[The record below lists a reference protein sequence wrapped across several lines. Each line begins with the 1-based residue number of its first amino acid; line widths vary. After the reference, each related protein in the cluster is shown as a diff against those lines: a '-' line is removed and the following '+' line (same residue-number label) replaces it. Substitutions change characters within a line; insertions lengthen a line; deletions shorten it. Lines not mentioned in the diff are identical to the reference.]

1 MNKVF
6 KLVWNAQ
13 RQAYV
18 VTSEKAQSKGR
29 LFLLN
34 LVSAI
39 SVTLVM
45 TPMSYAQCDSS
56 LLKNNC
62 ARNVTNEIVNKNLYN
77 NQLTSKQVGV
87 DVNSL
92 FGTANFNNPVEILLS
107 KHIESVD
114 DGYNYTSDNSVSD
127 ITLHQS
133 AGDIIGGKNGINLN
147 HNGNGSNGITIS
159 GEVTGKQGDGIRTIN
174 STSTQDLNITE
185 LVGANVHGQ
194 GNGIN
199 ALNNGHG
206 ITIISTADSV
216 IGDELDGIL
225 AVNDGDTQ
233 GLKIIQSAGD
243 VHGKK
248 NGINAD
254 NKGKGR
260 TNITSN
266 GEVVGDENDGINAVN
281 EQNAGDLLISQNGGS
296 ITGGLNGIKA
306 NNLGNGST
314 TIAVSANILGQQNDG
329 IYANNSSNTHD
340 LSVTQN
346 SGVINGKLNGINAV
360 NNGNGSTI
368 VTTSGTVTGNENDGV
383 NITNQANTNKLTFNQ
398 LKGEITGKEYGINI
412 VNNGNGI
419 TSISSHGAI
428 EGQQRDGIL
437 ATGSANTTDLNVNQ
451 TSGSIKGAINGM
463 NLTNQGTGSTL
474 ITTNGEVIGQQNDG
488 LYAVN
493 QANTHDMTVNQS
505 AGTISGQSNGIYIHN
520 GGNGSSIIGSSG
532 DITGETNYGIVA
544 VNETNTKD
552 LTIIQSLG
560 NINGNQDGINI
571 EHKGTGSTTISTA
584 GQVLGH
590 QGNGIYALTQTN
602 SQNLTAKQSSGRIYG
617 KKSGINFNNNG
628 NGSTYVNT
636 FGDVIGEEN
645 EGILI
650 NNDSHSQDVN
660 VMQTSGLIKG
670 NTNGINIS
678 NKGSGKTT
686 VTSSGDII
694 GSQYNAITLLND
706 QNSQDITVSQ
716 LDGNMQGESYGMYIT
731 NNGKST
737 TAITTSGNV
746 TGAGNDAI
754 RVFNNNSAT
763 DLKINQLK
771 GSITGNQDGINI
783 ENDGQGLTN
792 ITTSDNVIGKQRD
805 GIAAKNG
812 TSSKSLNVI
821 QSAGEINGHRYGIY
835 AVNSGQS
842 STVISI
848 AGKVIGNNSDAIFAV
863 AESAT
868 NNLLFSQNKGSEING
883 KLNSVNL
890 TNNGQGSTNIK
901 VAGQIVSQ
909 TLDAIIVANDANT
922 SSLSFR
928 QEADSNIQG
937 EMNGVNLTNNG
948 RGLTNIIAEGD
959 ISANQGSS
967 ILAVNGDTAT
977 DLFVKQSNGIINGFD
992 NGIMVTNNGTGMTVL
1007 DISGKVVGQNNIT
1020 GIGINTSGKEGLK
1033 TYINLNE
1040 GADISSASGIAIK
1053 NETTDSII
1061 SLNNG
1066 SKVSGQ
1072 IRLGTG
1078 NDTLFIN
1085 EGADISQLT
1094 VVDGGNKL
1102 LRVDGSSDVD
1112 SLNLNTHLIGSST
1125 SNGTIGDVAII
1136 GWENINLS
1144 SIARLTLTGDLNT
1157 DKLTINSGA
1166 MVDLKTGLHQSN
1178 ISGSVYNSGVITL
1191 GNQLAGDRLTIAGD
1205 YIGDNGKL
1213 IFDTVVQDSDS
1224 PTDRLFVQGNVSGNT
1239 FIEINNI
1246 DGLGADTSNTNGI
1259 ELVHVDGASSND
1271 AFKMQQEHLDV
1282 GAYEYYLHKGDLNN
1296 QNNNW
1301 YLRSYLPN
1309 NPTDPTEPTD
1319 PNEPTHPVDPVD
1331 PSTPIKPIDPTDPT
1345 RPIDPEPEK
1354 PARIKTYRKEVSM
1367 FGAIAEQ
1374 LRLADNLM
1382 QSNLHQRIGN
1392 APLQDSLIGWGRII
1406 TKRINVKQNGT
1417 ANAHSKGN
1425 YSGFQLGSDIWQNN
1439 DWRIGGYFGYLHGNL
1454 SVDGFASGRY
1464 GRVGSNGINSYFMAA
1479 YGTYMQNDGG
1489 YFDMVLQAARHR
1501 VDVNPNS
1508 NKNSKQKANSLNAS
1522 METGKPFDLFDTNWK
1537 IEPQAQV
1544 IHQWL
1549 DLKDSHINGKTKVKH
1564 SDNNAWLFRIG
1575 ARFEGDYKA
1584 DNELWRPYAR
1594 VNLFYSPSG
1603 ADHVTFASKNAATEF
1618 SNGVKSFSSELAI
1631 GGSYEVNNQINAYSE
1646 IGHTW
1651 THGGDARVKAPI
1663 SASVGIR
1670 ANW

>member
-13 RQAYV
+13 RQAYI
-18 VTSEKAQSKGR
+18 VTSEKAQSKSR

-34 LVSAI
+34 LLPAI
-39 SVTLVM
+39 SLILVM
-45 TPMSYAQCDSS
+45 TPMSYAQCDNS
-56 LLKNNC
+56 LLVNNC
-62 ARNVTNEIVNKNLYN
+62 SRRVTNEIANKNLSN
-77 NQLTSKQVGV
+77 NQLSNKQINAYI
-87 DVNSL
+87 NSL
-92 FGTANFNNPVEILLS
+92 FGATNFNNPVEILLS
-107 KHIESVD
+107 NHIESDD
-114 DGYNYTSDNSVSD
+114 DGYNYTGDNSVSD
-127 ITLHQS
+127 ITLYQS
-133 AGDIIGGKNGINLN
+133 AGDIIGGKNGININ
-147 HNGNGSNGITIS
+147 HNGNGSTGITIS
-159 GEVTGKQGDGIRTIN
+159 SDVTGKQGDGIRTIN
-174 STSTQDLNITE
+174 STSTQGLNITE

-194 GNGIN
+194 ANGIN
-199 ALNNGHG
+199 AVNNGHG

-216 IGDELDGIL
+216 IGDELDGIS

-233 GLKIIQSAGD
+233 GLKIIQSAGNI
-243 VHGKK
+243 HGKK

-254 NKGKGR
+254 NRGKGR
-260 TNITSN
+260 TNITTN
-266 GEVVGDENDGINAVN
+266 GEVVGDENEGINAVN

-306 NNLGNGST
+306 NNQGNGST
-314 TIAVSANILGQQNDG
+314 SITVTANIIGQQNDG
-329 IYANNSSNTHD
+329 INANNSSNTHD

-368 VTTSGTVTGNENDGV
+368 VTTSGTVTGNEKDGV
-383 NITNQANTNKLTFNQ
+383 NITSQANTNKLTFNQ
-398 LKGEITGKEYGINI
+398 IKGEITGKEYGINI

-419 TSISSHGAI
+419 TSISSHGTI
-428 EGQQRDGIL
+428 EGQQKDGIL
-437 ATGSANTTDLNVNQ
+437 ATGSANTTDLNFNQ
-451 TSGSIKGAINGM
+451 TSGSIKGALNGM

-474 ITTNGEVIGQQNDG
+474 ITTNGEIIGQQNDG
-488 LYAVN
+488 LYAVS

-505 AGTISGQSNGIYIHN
+505 AGTILGQSNGINIHN

-532 DITGETNYGIVA
+532 DITGRTNYGIVA

-552 LTIIQSLG
+552 LTIIQSSG
-560 NINGNQDGINI
+560 NIKGNQDGINI

-584 GQVLGH
+584 GQVLGY
-590 QGNGIYALTQTN
+590 QGNGIYAVTQTN

-645 EGILI
+645 EGILV
-650 NNDSHSQDVN
+650 NNDIHSQDVN
-660 VMQTSGLIKG
+660 VMQTSGQIKG
-670 NTNGINIS
+670 NANGINIT
-678 NKGSGKTT
+678 NKGRGKTT
-686 VTSSGDII
+686 VTSSADII

-737 TAITTSGNV
+737 TAINTSGNV
-746 TGAGNDAI
+746 TGDQNDAI

-771 GSITGNQDGINI
+771 GNITGNQDAINI
-783 ENDGQGLTN
+783 ENNGQGLTN

-805 GIAAKNG
+805 GIAVKNG
-812 TSSKSLNVI
+812 TNSKSLTVI
-821 QSAGEINGHRYGIY
+821 QSAGEINGNRYGIY
-835 AVNSGQS
+835 AVNSGQN

-868 NNLLFSQNKGSEING
+868 YNLLFSQNRGSEING

-901 VAGQIVSQ
+901 VAGKIISQ

-922 SSLSFR
+922 SSLSFK
-928 QEADSNIQG
+928 QEADSNIKG
-937 EMNGVNLTNNG
+937 EINGVNLTNKG
-948 RGLTNIIAEGD
+948 RGLTNIIAQGD
-959 ISANQGSS
+959 ISANQGSG
-967 ILAVNGDTAT
+967 ILAANGDTAT
-977 DLFVKQSNGIINGFD
+977 DLFVKQSNGVISGFD
-992 NGIMVTNNGTGMTVL
+992 NGIMVTNNGTGMTEL
-1007 DISGKVVGQNNIT
+1007 DISGKVVGQNNIM

-1033 TYINLNE
+1033 TYINLNQ
-1040 GADISSASGIAIK
+1040 GADVSSTSGIAIK

-1061 SLNNG
+1061 ALNNG

-1102 LRVDGSSDVD
+1102 FRVDGSSDVD
-1112 SLNLNTHLIGSST
+1112 SLSLNTHLIGSST
-1125 SNGTIGDVAII
+1125 SNGSIGDVAII

-1166 MVDLKTGLHQSN
+1166 MVDLKSGLHQSN

-1191 GNQLAGDRLTIAGD
+1191 GNQFAGDRLTIAGD
-1205 YIGDNGKL
+1205 YIGDDGKL
-1213 IFDTVVQDSDS
+1213 IFDTVVQNSDS

-1259 ELVHVDGASSND
+1259 ELVHVDGSSSND
-1271 AFKMQQEHLDV
+1271 AFKMRQEHLDV

-1309 NPTDPTEPTD
+1309 NPTVPTD
-1319 PNEPTHPVDPVD
+1319 PNEPTHPVDPT
-1331 PSTPIKPIDPTDPT
+1331 TPIKPIDPTEPT
-1345 RPIDPEPEK
+1345 RPIDPEPEKPGK

-1392 APLQDSLIGWGRII
+1392 APLLDSSIGWGRII

-1479 YGTYMQNDGG
+1479 YSTYMQNDGG
-1489 YFDMVLQAARHR
+1489 YLDMVLQAARHR
-1501 VDVNPNS
+1501 ADVNPNS

-1522 METGKPFDLFDTNWK
+1522 IETGKPFGLFDSNWK
-1537 IEPQAQV
+1537 IEPQAQI

-1564 SDNNAWLFRIG
+1564 SDNNALLLRIG

-1603 ADHVTFASKNAATEF
+1603 ADHVTFASKSAATKF
-1618 SNGVKSFSSELAI
+1618 SNGAKSFSSELAI

-1646 IGHTW
+1646 IGHTL

-1670 ANW
+1670 AKW

>member
-1 MNKVF
+1 
-6 KLVWNAQ
+6 
-13 RQAYV
+13 
-18 VTSEKAQSKGR
+18 
-29 LFLLN
+29 
-34 LVSAI
+34 
-39 SVTLVM
+39 
-45 TPMSYAQCDSS
+45 
-56 LLKNNC
+56 
-62 ARNVTNEIVNKNLYN
+62 
-77 NQLTSKQVGV
+77 
-87 DVNSL
+87 
-92 FGTANFNNPVEILLS
+92 
-107 KHIESVD
+107 
-114 DGYNYTSDNSVSD
+114 
-127 ITLHQS
+127 
-133 AGDIIGGKNGINLN
+133 
-147 HNGNGSNGITIS
+147 
-159 GEVTGKQGDGIRTIN
+159 
-174 STSTQDLNITE
+174 
-185 LVGANVHGQ
+185 
-194 GNGIN
+194 
-199 ALNNGHG
+199 
-206 ITIISTADSV
+206 
-216 IGDELDGIL
+216 
-225 AVNDGDTQ
+225 
-233 GLKIIQSAGD
+233 
-243 VHGKK
+243 
-248 NGINAD
+248 
-254 NKGKGR
+254 
-260 TNITSN
+260 
-266 GEVVGDENDGINAVN
+266 
-281 EQNAGDLLISQNGGS
+281 
-296 ITGGLNGIKA
+296 
-306 NNLGNGST
+306 
-314 TIAVSANILGQQNDG
+314 
-329 IYANNSSNTHD
+329 
-340 LSVTQN
+340 
-346 SGVINGKLNGINAV
+346 
-360 NNGNGSTI
+360 
-368 VTTSGTVTGNENDGV
+368 
-383 NITNQANTNKLTFNQ
+383 
-398 LKGEITGKEYGINI
+398 
-412 VNNGNGI
+412 
-419 TSISSHGAI
+419 
-428 EGQQRDGIL
+428 
-437 ATGSANTTDLNVNQ
+437 
-451 TSGSIKGAINGM
+451 
-463 NLTNQGTGSTL
+463 
-474 ITTNGEVIGQQNDG
+474 
-488 LYAVN
+488 
-493 QANTHDMTVNQS
+493 
-505 AGTISGQSNGIYIHN
+505 
-520 GGNGSSIIGSSG
+520 
-532 DITGETNYGIVA
+532 
-544 VNETNTKD
+544 
-552 LTIIQSLG
+552 
-560 NINGNQDGINI
+560 
-571 EHKGTGSTTISTA
+571 
-584 GQVLGH
+584 
-590 QGNGIYALTQTN
+590 
-602 SQNLTAKQSSGRIYG
+602 
-617 KKSGINFNNNG
+617 
-628 NGSTYVNT
+628 
-636 FGDVIGEEN
+636 
-645 EGILI
+645 
-650 NNDSHSQDVN
+650 
-660 VMQTSGLIKG
+660 MQTSGLIKG
-670 NTNGINIS
+670 NTNGININ

-694 GSQYNAITLLND
+694 GNQYNAITLLND

-771 GSITGNQDGINI
+771 GSITGNQDGINV

-901 VAGQIVSQ
+901 VAGQIISQ
-909 TLDAIIVANDANT
+909 TLDAIIVANNANT

-959 ISANQGSS
+959 ISANQGSA
-967 ILAVNGDTAT
+967 ILAANGDTAT
-977 DLFVKQSNGIINGFD
+977 DLFVKQSDGVINGFD
-992 NGIMVTNNGTGMTVL
+992 NGIMVTNNGTGMTEL

-1033 TYINLNE
+1033 TYINLNQ
-1040 GADISSASGIAIK
+1040 GADVSSASGIAIK

-1125 SNGTIGDVAII
+1125 SNGLIGDVAII

-1166 MVDLKTGLHQSN
+1166 MVDLKSGLHQSN

-1191 GNQLAGDRLTIAGD
+1191 GNQFAGDRLTIAGD
-1205 YIGDNGKL
+1205 YIGDDGKL

-1224 PTDRLFVQGNVSGNT
+1224 PTDRLFVQGNVSGST

-1259 ELVHVDGASSND
+1259 ELVHVDGSSSND
-1271 AFKMQQEHLDV
+1271 AFKMQQGHLDV

-1309 NPTDPTEPTD
+1309 NSDDPANPID
-1319 PNEPTHPVDPVD
+1319 PQE
-1331 PSTPIKPIDPTDPT
+1331 PIDPTINPA
-1345 RPIDPEPEK
+1345 PDPEK
-1354 PARIKTYRKEVSM
+1354 TGRIKTYRKEVSM

-1392 APLQDSLIGWGRII
+1392 APLLDSSIGWGRII

-1454 SVDGFASGRY
+1454 SVDGFASGKYR
-1464 GRVGSNGINSYFMAA
+1464 RIGSNGINSYFMAA
-1479 YGTYMQNDGG
+1479 YSTYMQNDGG

-1522 METGKPFDLFDTNWK
+1522 METGKPFDLFDSNWK
-1537 IEPQAQV
+1537 IEPQAQI

-1603 ADHVTFASKNAATEF
+1603 ADHVTFASKNAATEL
-1618 SNGVKSFSSELAI
+1618 SNGAKSFSSELAI
-1631 GGSYEVNNQINAYSE
+1631 GGSYEVNNQISAYSE

-1663 SASVGIR
+1663 SASIGIR